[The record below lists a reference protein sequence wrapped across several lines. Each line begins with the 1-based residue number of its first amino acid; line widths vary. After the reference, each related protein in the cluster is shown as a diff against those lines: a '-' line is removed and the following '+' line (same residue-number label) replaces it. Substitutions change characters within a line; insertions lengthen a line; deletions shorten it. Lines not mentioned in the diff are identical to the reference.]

1 MMPSNTLYLMSLH
14 TAHII
19 DNLIVGGAQKLLIT
33 LAGQAQAHSL
43 DVTIVSLGSNNDRMI
58 LDELSRLGTNVVI
71 FPAGH
76 LLDLRRIFRLAR
88 FLSSQKFDLVQCHLT
103 YANIIGT
110 LCGRLAGL
118 PVVNTLHSI
127 ADVLQEFHPM
137 IGFLETWA
145 MRYWAKRIVAVGY
158 TIRNSFQSRL
168 RGRSIGVI
176 PNAVSIPVKITPAQ
190 RVKLRKEVAGDP
202 TKTIL
207 ISVGRFVAAKG
218 YEDLVL
224 AFSML
229 VTSHPDIVLLLVGD
243 GPLFGE
249 ILNLVSRSGLEKNVF
264 LLGMRNDVPGLL
276 AASDLYVSSSHWEGL
291 PLAIL
296 EAMMAGLPI
305 VATHVGDIPTVVT
318 AEIGRVVPPH
328 QPESIAEAIAKLLDE
343 PARLRQMGAAGR
355 ALAVEQYSPQA
366 WMECLLNLY
375 AQTLR

>member
-1 MMPSNTLYLMSLH
+1 MSLH
-14 TAHII
+14 TFHII

-33 LAGQAQAHSL
+33 LAAQAQAYSL
-43 DVTIVSLGSNNDRMI
+43 DVTIVSLSSNNDRMI
-58 LDELSRLGTNVVI
+58 LDELSRLGTKVYI
-71 FPAGH
+71 FPAKH
-76 LLDLRRIFRLAR
+76 LLDIRRIFRLAR
-88 FLSSQKFDLVQCHLT
+88 FLSSQDFDLVQCHLT

-137 IGFLETWA
+137 IGSLETWA
-145 MRYWAKRIVAVGY
+145 MRHWANRIVAVGH

-168 RGRSIGVI
+168 RGRSIEVV
-176 PNAVSIPVKITPAQ
+176 PNAVSIPIIITPAQ

-202 TKTIL
+202 AKTIL
-207 ISVGRFVAAKG
+207 ISVGRFAPAKG

-229 VTSHPDIVLLLVGD
+229 VTSYPDIVLLLVGD

-249 ILNLVSRSGLEKNVF
+249 IHNLVSKSGLEKNVF
-264 LLGMRNDVPGLL
+264 LLGKRNDVPSLL

-305 VATHVGDIPTVVT
+305 VATGVGDIPSVVT
-318 AEIGRVVPPH
+318 ADIGLVVPPH

-366 WMECLLNLY
+366 WMERLLNLY
-375 AQTLR
+375 AQTLQ